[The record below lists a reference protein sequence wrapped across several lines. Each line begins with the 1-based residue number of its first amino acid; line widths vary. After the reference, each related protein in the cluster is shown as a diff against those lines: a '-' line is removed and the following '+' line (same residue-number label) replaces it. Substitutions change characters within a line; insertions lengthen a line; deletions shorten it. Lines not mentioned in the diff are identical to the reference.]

1 MEAIELLI
9 LILKIVI
16 FPGALFCIAYGWFL
30 EWFDRKLYARFQNRV
45 GPFLTGPRGI
55 LQPFA
60 DFIKLLAKEDI
71 TPIEAD
77 KFGFTATPLLTL
89 IVSLFTLLF
98 IPITS
103 LSGILSFPGDLLF
116 VLFIS
121 TVFGLLIMF
130 AGYFSGN
137 RFSIIGTERT
147 GLQFIAYEIPFVL
160 SVISVA
166 LIARSLEIENIVKY
180 QIETLGLPLIIA
192 TPVTFVVYLVAF
204 VIYLISSLAKLEKV
218 PFDIP
223 EAETEIVSGWQV
235 EYSGKKL
242 AFFRL
247 ATDLKMVFVS
257 GLAAT
262 LFLGGPYGPSIPGLE
277 PVFYTI
283 WFIIKTLVVMFI
295 LSNLRSL
302 FARYKIDQMVRG
314 FWKYLIPIAILQIL
328 AVEVLIFWGVF

>member
-1 MEAIELLI
+1 METIELLI
-9 LILKIVI
+9 LLLKFIV
-16 FPGALFCIAYGWFL
+16 FPGAIFCIAYGFFL
-30 EWFDRKLYARFQNRV
+30 EWFDRKLYAKFQNRI
-45 GPFLTGPRGI
+45 GPLLTGPKGL

-60 DFIKLLAKEDI
+60 DFVKLLAKEDI
-71 TPIEAD
+71 TPVGAD
-77 KFGFTATPLLTL
+77 KLGFTLTPLLTVA
-89 IVSLFTLLF
+89 VSLFTLLF
-98 IPITS
+98 IPIHS
-103 LSGILSFPGDLLF
+103 LTGVLSLPGDVLL

-137 RFSIIGTERT
+137 RFSMVGTERT
-147 GLQFIAYEIPFVL
+147 GLQFVGYEIPFAL

-166 LIARSLEIENIVKY
+166 AAARSLEITNIVNY
-180 QIETLGLPLIIA
+180 QVNILGLPLIVFTPIA
-192 TPVTFVVYLVAF
+192 FA
-204 VIYLISSLAKLEKV
+204 IYLISALAKLEKI

-223 EAETEIVSGWQV
+223 EAETEIVGGWQV

-257 GLAAT
+257 GLAAA

-277 PVFYTI
+277 PIFYTI
-283 WFIIKTLVVMFI
+283 WFIIKTLIVMFI

-302 FARYKIDQMVRG
+302 FARYRIDQVVHG
-314 FWKYLIPIAILQIL
+314 FWKYMVPLAVLQIL
-328 AVEVLIFWGVF
+328 IVEGLIFMGVI

>member
-1 MEAIELLI
+1 METIELLI
-9 LILKIVI
+9 LILKFVL

-30 EWFDRKLYARFQNRV
+30 EWFDRKLYARFQNRI
-45 GPFLTGPRGI
+45 GPLLTGPKGV

-71 TPIEAD
+71 TPAGAD
-77 KFGFTATPLLTL
+77 RFGFTVTPLLTL
-89 IVSLFTLLF
+89 VVSLFTLLF
-98 IPITS
+98 IPIAS
-103 LSGILSFPGDLLF
+103 LSGILSLPGDLLL

-137 RFSIIGTERT
+137 RFSIVGTERT
-147 GLQFIAYEIPFVL
+147 GLQFVAYEIPFAL

-166 LIARSLEIENIVKY
+166 LAARSLEIVNIVTY
-180 QIETLGLPLIIA
+180 QVNTLKLPLI
-192 TPVTFVVYLVAF
+192 VVAPVAF
-204 VIYLISSLAKLEKV
+204 IIYLISSLAKLEKI

-223 EAETEIVSGWQV
+223 EAETEIVAGWQV

-257 GLAAT
+257 GLAAA
-262 LFLGGPYGPSIPGLE
+262 LFLGGPYGPSIPSLE

-302 FARYKIDQMVRG
+302 FARYRIDQVVRG
-314 FWKYLIPIAILQIL
+314 FWKYLIPFAVLQIL
-328 AVEVLIFWGVF
+328 AVQLLIFWGVI

>member
-1 MEAIELLI
+1 METIELLI
-9 LILKIVI
+9 LILKFIL

-30 EWFDRKLYARFQNRV
+30 EWFDRKLYARFQNRI
-45 GPFLTGPRGI
+45 GPLLTGPKGV

-71 TPIEAD
+71 TPAGAD
-77 KFGFTATPLLTL
+77 KFGFTVTPLLTL
-89 IVSLFTLLF
+89 VVSLFTLLF
-98 IPITS
+98 IPIAS
-103 LSGILSFPGDLLF
+103 LSGILSLSGDLLL

-137 RFSIIGTERT
+137 RFSIVGTERT
-147 GLQFIAYEIPFVL
+147 GLQFVAYEIPFAL

-166 LIARSLEIENIVKY
+166 LATRSLEIVNIVTY
-180 QIETLGLPLIIA
+180 QVNTLKLPLIVIV
-192 TPVTFVVYLVAF
+192 PVAF
-204 VIYLISSLAKLEKV
+204 IIYLISSLAKLEKI
-218 PFDIP
+218 PFDVP
-223 EAETEIVSGWQV
+223 EAETEIVAGWQV

-257 GLAAT
+257 GLAVA

-302 FARYKIDQMVRG
+302 FARYRIDQVVRG
-314 FWKYLIPIAILQIL
+314 FWKYLIPFAVLQIL
-328 AVEVLIFWGVF
+328 AVQLLIFLGVI

>member
-1 MEAIELLI
+1 METIELLI
-9 LILKIVI
+9 LILKFVL

-30 EWFDRKLYARFQNRV
+30 EWFDRKLYARFQNRI
-45 GPFLTGPRGI
+45 GPLLTGPKGV

-71 TPIEAD
+71 TPAGAD
-77 KFGFTATPLLTL
+77 KFGFTVTPLLTL
-89 IVSLFTLLF
+89 VVSLFTLLF
-98 IPITS
+98 IPIAS
-103 LSGILSFPGDLLF
+103 LSGILSLSGDLLL

-137 RFSIIGTERT
+137 RFSIVGTERT
-147 GLQFIAYEIPFVL
+147 GLQFVAYEIPFAL

-166 LIARSLEIENIVKY
+166 LAARSLEIVNIVTY
-180 QIETLGLPLIIA
+180 QVNTLKLPLIVIV
-192 TPVTFVVYLVAF
+192 PVAF
-204 VIYLISSLAKLEKV
+204 IIYLISSLAKLEKI
-218 PFDIP
+218 PFDVP
-223 EAETEIVSGWQV
+223 EAETEIVAGWQV

-257 GLAAT
+257 GLAVA

-302 FARYKIDQMVRG
+302 FARYRIDQVVRG
-314 FWKYLIPIAILQIL
+314 FWKYLIPFAVLQIL
-328 AVEVLIFWGVF
+328 AVQLLIFLGVI

>member
-9 LILKIVI
+9 LILEFVL

-30 EWFDRKLYARFQNRV
+30 EWFDRKLYARFQNRI
-45 GPFLTGPRGI
+45 GPLLTGPKGVF
-55 LQPFA
+55 QPFA

-71 TPIEAD
+71 TPAGAD
-77 KFGFTATPLLTL
+77 RFGFTVTPLLTL
-89 IVSLFTLLF
+89 VVSLFTLLF
-98 IPITS
+98 IPIAS
-103 LSGILSFPGDLLF
+103 LSGILSLSGDLLL

-121 TVFGLLIMF
+121 TVFGLSIMF

-137 RFSIIGTERT
+137 RFSIVGTERT
-147 GLQFIAYEIPFVL
+147 GLQFVAYEIPFAL

-166 LIARSLEIENIVKY
+166 LATRSLEIVNIVKY
-180 QIETLGLPLIIA
+180 QVETLKLPLVIVA
-192 TPVTFVVYLVAF
+192 PVAF
-204 VIYLISSLAKLEKV
+204 IIYLISSLAKLEKI
-218 PFDIP
+218 PFDVP
-223 EAETEIVSGWQV
+223 EAETEIVAGWQV

-257 GLAAT
+257 GLAAA
-262 LFLGGPYGPSIPGLE
+262 LFLGGPYGPLIPGLE

-283 WFIIKTLVVMFI
+283 WFIIKTLAVMFI

-302 FARYKIDQMVRG
+302 FARYRIDQVIRG
-314 FWKYLIPIAILQIL
+314 FWKYLIPFAVLQIL
-328 AVEVLIFWGVF
+328 AVQLLVFLGVI

>member
-1 MEAIELLI
+1 METIELLI
-9 LILKIVI
+9 LILKFVL

-30 EWFDRKLYARFQNRV
+30 EWFDRKLYARFQNRI
-45 GPFLTGPRGI
+45 GPLLTGPKGV

-71 TPIEAD
+71 TPAGAD
-77 KFGFTATPLLTL
+77 KFGFTVTPLLTL
-89 IVSLFTLLF
+89 VVSLFTLLF
-98 IPITS
+98 IPIAS
-103 LSGILSFPGDLLF
+103 LSGILSLSGDLLL

-137 RFSIIGTERT
+137 RFSIVGTERT
-147 GLQFIAYEIPFVL
+147 GLQFVAYEIPFAL

-166 LIARSLEIENIVKY
+166 LATRSLEIVNIVTY
-180 QIETLGLPLIIA
+180 QVNTLKLPLIVIV
-192 TPVTFVVYLVAF
+192 PVAF
-204 VIYLISSLAKLEKV
+204 IIYLISSLAKLEKI
-218 PFDIP
+218 PFDVP
-223 EAETEIVSGWQV
+223 EAETEIVAGWQV

-257 GLAAT
+257 GLAVA

-302 FARYKIDQMVRG
+302 FARYRIDQVVRG
-314 FWKYLIPIAILQIL
+314 FWKYLIPFAVLQIL
-328 AVEVLIFWGVF
+328 AVQLLIFLGVI